1 MNRFVFGVI
10 SLALSVISWFIF
22 WWLSIAAL
30 VLGIIGVAVKID
42 DEDPQRTRNGRILNI
57 IAIIVSS
64 ISIAVVVSTLIV
76 AMLAVAY

>member
-30 VLGIIGVAVKID
+30 VLGIIGAAVKID

-64 ISIAVVVSTLIV
+64 ISIAVVVATLIIAV
-76 AMLAVAY
+76 LAVA

>member
-1 MNRFVFGVI
+1 MNRFVLGVI

-30 VLGIIGVAVKID
+30 VLGIIGVAAKID

-64 ISIAVVVSTLIV
+64 ISIAVVVATLIIAV
-76 AMLAVAY
+76 LAVA

>member
-30 VLGIIGVAVKID
+30 ILGIIGAAVKID

-64 ISIAVVVSTLIV
+64 ISIAVVVATLIIAV
-76 AMLAVAY
+76 LAVA

>member
-30 VLGIIGVAVKID
+30 VLGIIGAAVKID

-64 ISIAVVVSTLIV
+64 ISIAVVVATLIA

>member
-1 MNRFVFGVI
+1 MNRFVFGAI

-57 IAIIVSS
+57 IAIIAASACL
-64 ISIAVVVSTLIV
+64 ITMVVTIV
-76 AMLAVAY
+76 IAMLAVV

>member
-1 MNRFVFGVI
+1 MNRFVFGAI

-30 VLGIIGVAVKID
+30 ILGIIGVAVKVE

-57 IAIIVSS
+57 IAIIAASACLITMIVT
-64 ISIAVVVSTLIV
+64 IIV
-76 AMLAVAY
+76 AMLAVA

>member
-1 MNRFVFGVI
+1 MNRFVFGAI

-30 VLGIIGVAVKID
+30 ILGIIGVAVKID

-57 IAIIVSS
+57 IAIIAASACLITMIVT
-64 ISIAVVVSTLIV
+64 IIV
-76 AMLAVAY
+76 AMLAAA

>member
-64 ISIAVVVSTLIV
+64 ISIAVVVATLIV
-76 AMLAVAY
+76 AMLAVA

>member
-57 IAIIVSS
+57 IAIVVSS
-64 ISIAVVVSTLIV
+64 ISIAVVVVTLII
-76 AMLAVAY
+76 AMLAVV

>member
-1 MNRFVFGVI
+1 MNRFVFGAI

-57 IAIIVSS
+57 IAIIAASACL
-64 ISIAVVVSTLIV
+64 ITMVVTIV
-76 AMLAVAY
+76 IAMLAVA

>member
-1 MNRFVFGVI
+1 MNRFVFGAI

-30 VLGIIGVAVKID
+30 ILGIIGVAVKID

-57 IAIIVSS
+57 IAIIAAS
-64 ISIAVVVSTLIV
+64 ACLITMIV
-76 AMLAVAY
+76 TIIIAMLAVV

>member
-42 DEDPQRTRNGRILNI
+42 DEDPQRTRKGRILNI

-64 ISIAVVVSTLIV
+64 ISIAVVVATLIV
-76 AMLAVAY
+76 AMLAVA

>member
-1 MNRFVFGVI
+1 MNRFVFGAI

-30 VLGIIGVAVKID
+30 ILGIIGVAVKID

-57 IAIIVSS
+57 VAIIAAS
-64 ISIAVVVSTLIV
+64 ACLITMIVTIVV
-76 AMLAVAY
+76 AMLAIA

>member
-42 DEDPQRTRNGRILNI
+42 DEDPQRTGNGRILNI

>member
-1 MNRFVFGVI
+1 MNRFVFGAI

-30 VLGIIGVAVKID
+30 ILGIIGVAVKID

-57 IAIIVSS
+57 IAIIAAS
-64 ISIAVVVSTLIV
+64 ACLITMIVTIVV
-76 AMLAVAY
+76 AMLAAV

>member
-64 ISIAVVVSTLIV
+64 ISIAVVVATLIV

>member
-30 VLGIIGVAVKID
+30 ILGIIGVAVKIE
-42 DEDPQRTRNGRILNI
+42 DEDPQRTRNGKILNI
-57 IAIIVSS
+57 IAIIAAS
-64 ISIAVVVSTLIV
+64 ACLITMIV
-76 AMLAVAY
+76 TIVIAMLAVA

>member
-1 MNRFVFGVI
+1 MNRFVFGAI

-30 VLGIIGVAVKID
+30 VLGIIGVVVKID
-42 DEDPQRTRNGRILNI
+42 DEDPQRTRKGRILNI

-64 ISIAVVVSTLIV
+64 ISIAVVVATLII
-76 AMLAVAY
+76 AMLAVA

>member
-1 MNRFVFGVI
+1 MNRFVFGAI

-57 IAIIVSS
+57 IAIIAAS
-64 ISIAVVVSTLIV
+64 ACLITMIV
-76 AMLAVAY
+76 TIVIAMLAVA

>member
-1 MNRFVFGVI
+1 MNRFVFGAI

-30 VLGIIGVAVKID
+30 ILGIIGVAVKID

-57 IAIIVSS
+57 IAIIAASACLITMIVT
-64 ISIAVVVSTLIV
+64 IIV
-76 AMLAVAY
+76 AMLAVA